1 MHPVRPA
8 GATSGCQ
15 LPAALS
21 PSPRSLHDHI
31 RSSREGRAGLLPAAR
46 GRSRGPSGRGELR
59 VPPQGGGTGSLLS
72 PAQRRQRVGV
82 LGPCKSTTRALTA
95 PQSPTGWAN
104 LARAEGELPLPE
116 HRPLRA
122 FSPSTGARHTPSPQ
136 PSAAGQQNQAPLPRH
151 EQHEGTQRAQGH
163 PSTESCPHEKLRLCV
178 TGAVPET
185 QAGSDHTCLKPTALR
200 RDGSPARLCR
210 RCLLRGVSAGCW
222 PRRGDQPGA
231 RCPSCSSSGST
242 SSRCSGAGPLACSS
256 WLGSAACS
264 CPSAQR
270 QREGEQSEGAAHI
283 PVVQP
288 TLPGSALGSSQL
300 FRCWAEWGTCG
311 FGSLGQQGCV
321 QQRARWLTGAEER
334 LHPGAGSSQN
344 VSVFINQLPPSL
356 RVPGWAHGVKPATQ
370 PFGSWDFAPCSW
382 PCGDVATPPCWCL
395 ARAPL
400 RGCRP
405 QPAVTPGSQLR
416 DGTTQCGGCS
426 ETSTPGLCS
435 QQALCLPC
443 RAGSRHLRPEEPS
456 STTSPRAPA
465 GPGEQ
470 HRLGGRMEVLNCGS
484 GVASVSAC
492 VCKDAW
498 ESFVGSRPAA
508 TLRHSQLGSKS
519 WFMVRRL

>member
-1 MHPVRPA
+1 MQSLTHKPQHGAFQGSSLRTSSSPQEGGCRVLTAQPLARGTAASNAPGNQSSPPPTPSPALLRDSAAHPVRPA

-21 PSPRSLHDHI
+21 PSPRSLRDHI
-31 RSSREGRAGLLPAAR
+31 CSSREGRAGLLPAAR

-72 PAQRRQRVGV
+72 PAQRRQQVGV
-82 LGPCKSTTRALTA
+82 LGPCKSTTRA

-256 WLGSAACS
+256 WLGSATCS

-283 PVVQP
+283 PGGAAHAAQLCAGLLTAVS
-288 TLPGSALGSSQL
+288 LLG
-300 FRCWAEWGTCG
+300 RVGDMWIWE
-311 FGSLGQQGCV
+311 
-321 QQRARWLTGAEER
+321 
-334 LHPGAGSSQN
+334 PGAARMCAAASSMAN
-344 VSVFINQLPPSL
+344 RSGGEVSPGGRQQPE
-356 RVPGWAHGVKPATQ
+356 RVCVYKPA
-370 PFGSWDFAPCSW
+370 
-382 PCGDVATPPCWCL
+382 
-395 ARAPL
+395 
-400 RGCRP
+400 
-405 QPAVTPGSQLR
+405 PAV
-416 DGTTQCGGCS
+416 
-426 ETSTPGLCS
+426 
-435 QQALCLPC
+435 
-443 RAGSRHLRPEEPS
+443 S
-456 STTSPRAPA
+456 SGA
-465 GPGEQ
+465 
-470 HRLGGRMEVLNCGS
+470 RLGPRG
-484 GVASVSAC
+484 
-492 VCKDAW
+492 
-498 ESFVGSRPAA
+498 
-508 TLRHSQLGSKS
+508 
-519 WFMVRRL
+519 

>member
-1 MHPVRPA
+1 MKA
-8 GATSGCQ
+8 LLTS
-15 LPAALS
+15 LVA
-21 PSPRSLHDHI
+21 
-31 RSSREGRAGLLPAAR
+31 
-46 GRSRGPSGRGELR
+46 
-59 VPPQGGGTGSLLS
+59 
-72 PAQRRQRVGV
+72 
-82 LGPCKSTTRALTA
+82 
-95 PQSPTGWAN
+95 
-104 LARAEGELPLPE
+104 
-116 HRPLRA
+116 
-122 FSPSTGARHTPSPQ
+122 
-136 PSAAGQQNQAPLPRH
+136 
-151 EQHEGTQRAQGH
+151 
-163 PSTESCPHEKLRLCV
+163 
-178 TGAVPET
+178 
-185 QAGSDHTCLKPTALR
+185 
-200 RDGSPARLCR
+200 
-210 RCLLRGVSAGCW
+210 
-222 PRRGDQPGA
+222 
-231 RCPSCSSSGST
+231 
-242 SSRCSGAGPLACSS
+242 
-256 WLGSAACS
+256 
-264 CPSAQR
+264 
-270 QREGEQSEGAAHI
+270 
-283 PVVQP
+283 QP
-288 TLPGSALGSSQL
+288 TLPSSALGSSQL

-334 LHPGAGSSQN
+334 FHPGAGSSQN
-344 VSVFINQLPPSL
+344 VSVFINQLPLSP

-382 PCGDVATPPCWCL
+382 PCGDVVTPPCWCL
-395 ARAPL
+395 AHAPL

-416 DGTTQCGGCS
+416 DGTTQHRSECGGCP

-435 QQALCLPC
+435 QQALCLPR

-456 STTSPRAPA
+456 STTSPRVPA